1 MNAKEVPVFVGTDQL
16 VPVVAD
22 AAGAPIAEVSD
33 DVQDPD
39 DEVFAALLVPI
50 TDPADDAAEELE
62 FAAVAAAR
70 VQKSVAAKEARAAAR
85 VTTAPAPK
93 RAKASAAAGVSA
105 AHTVVAADSESDSDE
120 DDGEADHAATLSE
133 DEEETHLPAAV
144 IQAIK
149 SRAGRHIKA
158 KNWFG

>member
-120 DDGEADHAATLSE
+120 ADHAATLSE